1 MPQRKSRRRITLTV
15 AALLIAAIG
24 FAAWAFIG
32 KGTPGSQSAAPVAGA
47 TSALA
52 TRSAALPQ
60 SPTQR
65 SDNTPATPEAL
76 PTALTNSASSGTT
89 LPLVNLSR
97 ALPGLGND
105 AETYASDLESS
116 KLGHSFRAAGRAN
129 DQAIRAALK
138 AGDTAKAARLQ
149 TQHEAWKK
157 QQRTHALDTAEKAYA
172 AGDWSSAVA
181 DYQQRIALG
190 HNGNPQI
197 WWHLANAIRNN
208 GAPFEKDIAYAAY
221 LAYERTIQ
229 QHKPDVAILLPA
241 LNLLRQTLAARGNH
255 LGEIHLLEAMYRAYP
270 ADAQIAADLKNAV
283 MTYGFQVQGVTPDAN
298 QFPTRTCVKFT
309 APLSDAPD
317 FHASNWVTFSPAR
330 PHAAVVRENGGI
342 CVTGLPAGSSTQMH
356 IRAGLPAIAGAVMT
370 AAKSITLTLPNRSPN
385 IISDTGR
392 FIIPASL
399 PPAVG
404 FSSVNISRVKLQINR
419 VPERALLEIAAP
431 PPGAQ
436 LTAGEPVSIR
446 VLGGSRPFHFLF
458 DGRPIPSN
466 PALRSVRWTPS
477 VAGFYH
483 LSILDANGKLV
494 KRALRAVPPISAG
507 NVEWGSTTVAQK

>member
-1 MPQRKSRRRITLTV
+1 M
-15 AALLIAAIG
+15 
-24 FAAWAFIG
+24 
-32 KGTPGSQSAAPVAGA
+32 
-47 TSALA
+47 
-52 TRSAALPQ
+52 
-60 SPTQR
+60 
-65 SDNTPATPEAL
+65 

-105 AETYASDLESS
+105 AETYASNLESS
-116 KLGHSFRAAGRAN
+116 KLGHRFRAAGRAN

-181 DYQQRIALG
+181 DYQQRIGLG

-208 GAPFEKDIAYAAY
+208 GAPFEKDIAYSAY

-229 QHKPDVAILLPA
+229 QHKADVAILLPA

-270 ADAQIAADLKNAV
+270 ADTRIAADLKKTV
-283 MTYGFQVQGVTPDAN
+283 MTYGFQVQSVTPDAN

-370 AAKSITLTLPNRSPN
+370 AAKSITLTLPNRSPS

-419 VPERALLEIAAP
+419 VPERTLLEIAAP

-446 VLGGSRPFHFLF
+446 VLGGSRPFHFLV